1 MNETKREAGK
11 PAEDGNRRTQ
21 SVRVITIIAG
31 VVIVVAGL
39 RAAQPVLI
47 PFLVAVFLAVLG
59 SVPLLWLQRKG
70 VPAPLA
76 VLIVVA
82 ALVVLGVGVATL
94 LGTSLNS
101 FTAALPGYQERL
113 REEMSESIA
122 WLTAR
127 GIEVSG
133 QAVMQHVDPGAAMGL
148 VARVLAGLGG
158 VLTNAFLITLTVVF
172 ILLEASSF
180 PGKVR
185 AALGKPEAS
194 LAPFTAFAGN
204 MNRYLAIKTAASF
217 ATGVSA
223 AIWVWIL
230 GIDFPLLWGL
240 VAFLL
245 NYIPNLGSIIAAV
258 PPVLLGFI
266 QYGLGRAALVA
277 AGYVAINVIL
287 GSMVEPRFQG
297 RGLGI
302 STLVV
307 FLSLV
312 FWGWVWGPVGMLL
325 SVPLTM
331 TLKIALEISPETRWV
346 AVLMGP
352 ASVQA
357 NPSPAKA
364 TSPEPS
370 KS

>member
-1 MNETKREAGK
+1 MDETKPEEGRLPREG
-11 PAEDGNRRTQ
+11 DRRTQ
-21 SVRVITIIAG
+21 SVRVITIFAG

-39 RAAQPVLI
+39 RAAQPILI
-47 PFLVAVFLAVLG
+47 PFMVAVFLAVLG
-59 SVPLLWLQRKG
+59 SVPLFWLQRKG
-70 VPAPLA
+70 LPAPLA

-82 ALVVLGVGVATL
+82 ALIVTGVGLATVV
-94 LGTSLNS
+94 GTSLNS

-127 GIEVSG
+127 GIEISG
-133 QAVMQHVDPGAAMGL
+133 QAVMQQVDPGAAMRL
-148 VARVLAGLGG
+148 VARFLAALGG

-185 AALGKPEAS
+185 AALGRPEAS
-194 LAPFTAFAGN
+194 LTPFKVFADN
-204 MNRYLAIKTAASF
+204 VNRYLAIKTVVSL
-217 ATGVSA
+217 ATGGCA
-223 AIWVWIL
+223 ALWVWIL

-245 NYIPNLGSIIAAV
+245 NYIPNLGSIIAGV

-266 QYGLGRAALVA
+266 QYGTGRAALVV
-277 AGYVAINVIL
+277 AGYVVINVVL

-297 RGLGI
+297 RGLGL

-312 FWGWVWGPVGMLL
+312 FWGWLWGPVGMLL

-346 AVLMGP
+346 AVLLGP
-352 ASVQA
+352 ASMQPA
-357 NPSPAKA
+357 PSPVKA
-364 TSPEPS
+364 ASPGPS
-370 KS
+370 KG